1 MLPCTGRINQRKDQN
16 MKKLLLLAACLCGAY
31 LSAESVIL
39 TPENCVIKPYKNS
52 GTAEYKDGAWI
63 INGPVRILSKE
74 KFAVDD
80 TKKYRLSG
88 SVRALDGSKKST
100 LCIGFIP
107 LTAKGQDVSGMH
119 VWHEAKG
126 YGTLAEA
133 VKAGDTVIKVRPDAD
148 STAWSKSVKNFHLAV
163 DAKKD
168 LSDLPNHRLYM
179 LITKSEMIDGVLH
192 LTMARQVTFASPAG
206 TAVRL
211 HRGGGDSM
219 HAAFSGA
226 KYTDQLMPFAGT
238 VTGRINGWHYRIW
251 PVNVTHCR
259 VQVLAN
265 WIEKESKIEIRDLKL
280 DILP

>member
-1 MLPCTGRINQRKDQN
+1 
-16 MKKLLLLAACLCGAY
+16 MKKLLFGVFALCTAV
-31 LSAESVIL
+31 LFAESLTL

-63 INGPVRILSKE
+63 ISGPVRILSKE

-88 SVRALDGSKKST
+88 SVKGLDGSKKST

-107 LTAKGQDVSGMH
+107 LSAQGQDVSGMH

-148 STAWSKSVKNFHLAV
+148 STAWSKPVLNWHLAV
-163 DAKKD
+163 GAKKD

-179 LITKSEMIDGVLH
+179 LISKSEMIDGVLH
-192 LTMARQVTFASPAG
+192 LTMSRQVSFASPAG

-219 HAAFSGA
+219 HTAFRSA

-238 VTGRINGWHYRIW
+238 ATGRINGWHYNIW

-280 DILP
+280 DIL